1 MIRYSNGSYHHI
13 LNLFKAKGSTFPFAL
28 KVALPC
34 SVMSA
39 MLKYL
44 MYSGRLE
51 AIGWQEDHR
60 ILNNP
65 PWNSFSFLVGFLIV
79 FRTSQSYSRFWD
91 ACGCAA
97 TMRAHWYDAA
107 SCLNAFCRHSTETEE
122 KINEFKHTMVRLISL
137 LHALALG
144 EMEDSD
150 GVEFTGIELLD
161 PDGLDRNSMEVL
173 READCKVPLIL
184 EWILVLIVSNISN
197 GILCIPPPILSRV
210 FQQLGDGMVSLHEGV
225 MISTIPFPFPYAQ
238 ACDCMLLVH
247 WGLTPIIIQTW
258 TSSPTWAFIFSF
270 IMVFTYWSLNTI
282 AINLEN
288 PFGTDDNDMDFNEM
302 QQELNR
308 NLVVL
313 LGPSSSH
320 LPKLVDKADLKFDEE
335 EHPVRPRASSRH
347 RPPDNEGYRT
357 FNSVWEEM
365 GRMGL
370 YACDSVDSLAACFQ
384 HQGST
389 LSYKSCFSSLPRE
402 ESSSSGA
409 FENNGEGK
417 DLPPVAAEAG
427 ADGIGTATRSNGIG
441 ALVYEGT
448 QNSSEAT
455 PRHFTQNQATCMC
468 TKSC

>member
-288 PFGTDDNDMDFNEM
+288 PFGTDDNDMDFAEM
-302 QQELNR
+302 QHEMNKHLT
-308 NLVVL
+308 VL
-313 LGPSSSH
+313 LSPSSSH
-320 LPKLVDKADLKFDEE
+320 LPSLTGKAKRHFNRTMRQRATSHRRPADRVDI
-335 EHPVRPRASSRH
+335 
-347 RPPDNEGYRT
+347 RT
-357 FNSVWEEM
+357 FTAVWEDMGRRDGLEM
-365 GRMGL
+365 GGVRSEA
-370 YACDSVDSLAACFQ
+370 Y
-384 HQGST
+384 
-389 LSYKSCFSSLPRE
+389 
-402 ESSSSGA
+402 
-409 FENNGEGK
+409 
-417 DLPPVAAEAG
+417 EAG
-427 ADGIGTATRSNGIG
+427 FIKSDPFGMEHVGGADTSDGMLSPRVAVESCTDTVEPPPHSPNILVTANG
-441 ALVYEGT
+441 LCK
-448 QNSSEAT
+448 EAT
-455 PRHFTQNQATCMC
+455 LNSDESPRPYSPNQVACMC
-468 TKSC
+468 ARTNC